1 MPKTNDAALDAFIA
15 AKAEIDAML
24 AQLST
29 AEEKPAKWRRKTLPL
44 RDAGNGGW
52 AG

>member
-1 MPKTNDAALDAFIA
+1 MSLVEAVVNVMVGYGIA
-15 AKAEIDAML
+15 V
-24 AQLST
+24 LST
-29 AEEKPAKWRRKTLPL
+29 AEEKPAKWRLKTLPL